1 MKHSIRLK
9 ITMIFVGLMAA
20 VLVSLWAVNSFFL
33 ESFYTRQKLE
43 LLEDSYERL
52 NNIIIEGRFEG
63 NNLTEDLQSLFS
75 SGGEQTEASRLLRLM
90 SDKYNTTIVIQ
101 DSITGGMI
109 PLAKDGKF
117 LAETLRRYILGI
129 NDPRTET
136 FVDQD
141 NHKIQKIYDWRS
153 QGYYLQSWGFF
164 DDNRTMFIM
173 SMPIA
178 SISDSVRISN
188 EFLAYVGLAALIIGS
203 GMVYYATKKVV
214 SPIRS
219 LASLSSRMSELDF
232 EARYTGNFE
241 DEIGTLGR
249 SMNILSEKLK
259 DTIEELKTAN
269 QKLQKDIEEK
279 IKIDETRK
287 EFIAN
292 VSHELKTPIALIQG
306 YAEGLTEGM
315 AEDEE
320 SRNYYCEVI
329 EDEAEKMNK
338 MVKQLLALTA
348 LEFGNDTAVMEPFD
362 MTALIQGILSSVR
375 ILLEQKEVQVEFDQA
390 QPVWVY
396 ADEFKIEEVITNYL
410 NNAMNH
416 AEGEKKIRICLEYQ
430 GEDVKVTV
438 YNTGKHIPE
447 EDLEYLWGKFY
458 KVDKARTRAY
468 GGSGIGLSIVKAIM
482 ESHHQGYG
490 VANAEGGVEFWFTV
504 ARGAAPEGNE

>member
-1 MKHSIRLK
+1 
-9 ITMIFVGLMAA
+9 
-20 VLVSLWAVNSFFL
+20 
-33 ESFYTRQKLE
+33 
-43 LLEDSYERL
+43 
-52 NNIIIEGRFEG
+52 
-63 NNLTEDLQSLFS
+63 
-75 SGGEQTEASRLLRLM
+75 
-90 SDKYNTTIVIQ
+90 
-101 DSITGGMI
+101 
-109 PLAKDGKF
+109 
-117 LAETLRRYILGI
+117 
-129 NDPRTET
+129 
-136 FVDQD
+136 
-141 NHKIQKIYDWRS
+141 
-153 QGYYLQSWGFF
+153 
-164 DDNRTMFIM
+164 
-173 SMPIA
+173 
-178 SISDSVRISN
+178 
-188 EFLAYVGLAALIIGS
+188 
-203 GMVYYATKKVV
+203 
-214 SPIRS
+214 
-219 LASLSSRMSELDF
+219 MSELDF

-259 DTIEELKTAN
+259 ETIEELKTAN

-430 GEDVKVTV
+430 EEDVKVTV

-482 ESHHQGYG
+482 ESHHKGYG